1 MRLMLVAALLATA
14 GCTEFGLVL
23 RPGPDFVGLETWT
36 GVRPGQ
42 VSAQAKVGEV
52 LHLPVCSVAGTSD
65 PPGAAQVSSLRV
77 TVNGVPIDGPEYHT
91 SSTTISHVF
100 RAEQAG
106 TYRVEVTQPPAKDPI
121 RVWNITVSP

>member
-42 VSAQAKVGEV
+42 VSVQAKVGDV

-65 PPGAAQVSSLRV
+65 PPDAAQVSSLRV
-77 TVNGVPIDGPEYHT
+77 TVNGTAIDKPEYYT

-100 RAEQAG
+100 RADQAG
-106 TYRVEVTQPPAKDPI
+106 SYRVEVTQPPAKNPI
-121 RVWNITVSP
+121 RVWNISVSP